1 MSYPPKGYYRNI
13 IGDKYPSIR
22 IAFSHTPIHGCS
34 KIEHTAV
41 LISMLD
47 SSDDPH
53 AKFYADGLRS
63 GELVAIVV
71 GDYAHGIYKRNG
83 ELFFTT

>member
-1 MSYPPKGYYRNI
+1 MTYPPKGYYRNI

-22 IAFSHTPIHGCS
+22 IAFAHTPIHGCM
-34 KIEHTAV
+34 KIDHTSV
-41 LISMLD
+41 LASLD
-47 SSDDPH
+47 SSDDAY

-63 GELVAIVV
+63 GELVAIIEMNSQHRV
-71 GDYAHGIYKRNG
+71 YMNNG

>member
-13 IGDKYPSIR
+13 IGDLYPNIK
-22 IAFSHTPIHGCS
+22 IAFTHTPIHGCR
-34 KIEHTAV
+34 KVDHTAI
-41 LISMLD
+41 LAMFDL
-47 SSDDPH
+47 SDYPY

-63 GELVAIVV
+63 GELIAITV
-71 GDYAHGIYKRNG
+71 GYYDYGVYKNNG